1 MFPFQKYRLY
11 LKRLIGVTPQPYPVA
26 SFQAS
31 EGGKFGGI
39 MQIQPGGR
47 PAASSSNKG
56 VNLRANP
63 AMPLT
68 GLGGGGGGGGG
79 QIDSTTLNTLV
90 QLQSLQQKQ
99 QAGNSQGG
107 LLANPLH
114 VATTQAQ
121 GTAPMVSLG
130 LQRMDSSELDRL
142 MKAQYDAGRQ
152 RGERGAANNL
162 AALLKNN
169 EDLSLFKSLGGQDE
183 TKPMLANHN
192 NNAGSNMMTA
202 MSMSSLRMGEE
213 LGGNNAG
220 GLGYIETAQHYNH
233 NKVGSGDFSSSL
245 PFSMGTSLSNGG
257 VSDASFSSYNDFP
270 GGPEFL
276 SASTPDLSLLG
287 QLEALEQGEG
297 KYHLPAHSSTYP
309 S

>member
-1 MFPFQKYRLY
+1 MFHFQKYRLY

-63 AMPLT
+63 AMPLS
-68 GLGGGGGGGGG
+68 GIRGGGGG
-79 QIDSTTLNTLV
+79 QIDSTTLHTLV

-99 QAGNSQGG
+99 QAGDGEEG

-114 VATTQAQ
+114 VATTQTQ
-121 GTAPMVSLG
+121 GTPPMVSLG

-152 RGERGAANNL
+152 RGEGGAASNL

-169 EDLSLFKSLGGQDE
+169 EDLSLFKSLAGQDE
-183 TKPMLANHN
+183 MKPMLGNHN

-213 LGGNNAG
+213 LSGNNAG
-220 GLGYIETAQHYNH
+220 GLGYIETTQGYNH

-257 VSDASFSSYNDFP
+257 VSDGSFSSYNEFP

-287 QLEALEQGEG
+287 QLEALEQAEG
-297 KYHLPAHSSTYP
+297 KYHLPAQSSTYP